1 MFALFQDQKFVV
13 LHKGVKSV
21 IRYEILAKCLQQS
34 IEYDKWYFYVLE
46 KMVLFAVNLPNNKC
60 AEWLPQTKPNNQ
72 IQSLRLE
79 TNKDLFLKAYVFIV

>member
-1 MFALFQDQKFVV
+1 MALDLITKRFCDKKKLCLRYFKIQKARHRFVV

-34 IEYDKWYFYVLE
+34 IEYDKWYIYVLE

-60 AEWLPQTKPNNQ
+60 AE
-72 IQSLRLE
+72 
-79 TNKDLFLKAYVFIV
+79 